1 MPARETGF
9 FTSSDGT
16 EIWYQSIGEGPLT
29 MVLCDGVACTGYIW
43 KYFIPHF
50 SQHYRIIHSQYRGH
64 GESGIPKDL
73 DTMTVETF
81 AKDINDLLD
90 YLGVEGTTLL
100 VGHSMGVQVAL
111 ECYRQKRD
119 AFTGLILI
127 NGPFGEAL
135 RHVHGNPVF
144 AMALPWLKKAFN
156 KWNQYIEKVWRPML
170 DSEIAYLYA
179 VLFEVNP
186 WLTRRHDFRV
196 YFEDLGAMRPLVYIA
211 ALDGA
216 TRHSAEDLLPQI
228 KVPVLVVAGDKDRFT
243 PYPICLKLHKSIPGA
258 DLLTLPTGSHIGP
271 LELPE
276 FIHLRIE
283 KFIAERV
290 QLTEV
295 KKAAGGAEGPILDTQ
310 AKTTKS
316 KVNKPT
322 PKAKRRSKSR

>member
-9 FTSSDGT
+9 FTSSDAT
-16 EIWYQSIGEGPLT
+16 DIWYQSVGQGPLT

-43 KYFIPHF
+43 KYFIPYF
-50 SQHYRIIHSQYRGH
+50 AQQYRIIHSQYRGH
-64 GESGIPKDL
+64 GDSAIPRNL

-90 YLGVEGTTLL
+90 YLDVKGPIIL

-111 ECYRQKRD
+111 ECYRQKRSIYS
-119 AFTGLILI
+119 GLILI
-127 NGPFGEAL
+127 NGPYGEAL
-135 RHVHGNPVF
+135 RHVHGNPIF
-144 AMALPWLKKAFN
+144 AKALPWLKKAFF
-156 KWNQYIEKVWRPML
+156 KWDQHIQKVWRPLL

-186 WLTRRHDFRV
+186 WLTRRRDFRV
-196 YFEDLGAMRPLVYIA
+196 YFEDVGAMKPLVYIA

-216 TRHSAEDLLPQI
+216 TRHSAEDLLPEI
-228 KVPVLVVAGDKDRFT
+228 KVPTLVVAGDKDRFT
-243 PYPICLKLHKSIPGA
+243 PYPICLKLHRSIPGA

-290 QLTEV
+290 KPGEL
-295 KKAAGGAEGPILDTQ
+295 KKTAEGAEGPS
-310 AKTTKS
+310 S
-316 KVNKPT
+316 KPST
-322 PKAKRRSKSR
+322 PKAKKRSKSR